1 VLEEVSKKAASGK
14 YTIPVRFLVGLDGSI
29 SDIKA
34 LKDPGYGMA
43 DKIVDM
49 MKNSPKWKPAIQN
62 GRPVRS
68 YHTQPITLVIVS
80 EKDPSKT

>member
-1 VLEEVSKKAASGK
+1 
-14 YTIPVRFLVGLDGSI
+14 
-29 SDIKA
+29 
-34 LKDPGYGMA
+34 MA